1 MLKRLV
7 RYFLAISVIAVV
19 LLALSGRWADPWMWT
34 YIGIWAGLGAYAMV
48 VLDDDLARERFKPP
62 TPGADRI
69 PLRIIRI
76 VVLAHL
82 VVGALDSGRWQ
93 LLPVP
98 NSVRAVGMV
107 GMAAAFMVMFRAMRA
122 NRFFSSVIRIQT
134 DRGHHV
140 IDTGPYAHVRHPG
153 YAGMLPSMPFS
164 ALALGSWAAFAIS
177 LVYVGMMVRRVLFE
191 DAYLREHLAGY
202 REYAQRVRYRLLPGV
217 W

>member
-1 MLKRLV
+1 MLKRL
-7 RYFLAISVIAVV
+7 RRCFLAISVVALG

-34 YIGIWAGLGAYAMV
+34 YIAIWAGLGAYAMV

-69 PLRIIRI
+69 PLRIIRL
-76 VVLAHL
+76 VALAHL
-82 VVGALDSGRWQ
+82 IVGALDSGRWH

-98 NSVRAVGMV
+98 DGVRVAGMV
-107 GMAAAFMVMFRAMRA
+107 GMAAAFLVMFRAMRA
-122 NRFFSSVIRIQT
+122 NRFFSAVVRIQT

-140 IDTGPYAHVRHPG
+140 VDTGPYAHVRHPG
-153 YAGMLPSMPFS
+153 YAGMIPSMPFS

-177 LVYVGMMVRRVLFE
+177 LVYVGLILRRVRFE
-191 DAYLREHLAGY
+191 DAYLHEHLVGY